1 MSYTSSGIA
10 ACLALLFAVPQ
21 ANAQQKAAPDGQW
34 KPVQDVFGFAGD
46 QLAEGAIRFN
56 MPRKD
61 LHVTLAGIEI
71 KPGLAL
77 GAWAAFHRVGK
88 DDAMIMGDL
97 VLTSGEVAPVVKA
110 LQEGGVEVTAIH
122 NHLVGES
129 PQILYV
135 HMGGHGDPVQLA
147 RAVKQAVSLTKTP
160 MPPGGGGGSESADLG
175 FEVAAVEQA
184 MGHKGKVSGGVLH
197 FNLPRDEK
205 LTEGGMPTPDSM
217 GMGTSINFQPA
228 GSGRAAI
235 AGDFA
240 MAGKEVGQVMRI
252 LRENGIES
260 VALHSHSLDDV
271 PRLFYMH
278 FWAVDDAVKLAK
290 GLRAALDRTNTK
302 K

>member
-1 MSYTSSGIA
+1 MSKTSSRVGF
-10 ACLALLFAVPQ
+10 CLALLLAAPRVDGQ
-21 ANAQQKAAPDGQW
+21 EKAAPNGQW
-34 KPVQDVFGFAGD
+34 KPVQEIFGFAGD
-46 QLAEGAIRFN
+46 PLAEGAIRFN

-61 LHVTLAGIEI
+61 LRVTLAGIEI

-77 GAWAAFHRVGK
+77 GSWAAFHRVGK
-88 DDAMIMGDL
+88 NDAMIMGDL
-97 VLTSGEVAPVVKA
+97 VLTSDEVAPVAKA

-122 NHLVGES
+122 NHLIGES
-129 PQILYV
+129 PQVLYV
-135 HMGGHGDPVQLA
+135 HMGGHGDPVKMAQ
-147 RAVKQAVSLTKTP
+147 AVKQAVSLTRTP
-160 MPPGGGGGSESADLG
+160 MPPGGGGKESEDLA
-175 FEVAAVEQA
+175 FEVAVVEQA
-184 MGHKGKVSGGVLH
+184 IGHRGKVSGGVLH

-205 LTEGGMPTPDSM
+205 LTEGGLPTPDSL

-228 GSGRAAI
+228 GKGRAAI

-240 MAGKEVGQVMRI
+240 MTGKEVGQVMRV

-260 VALHSHSLDDV
+260 VALHSHALDDV

-290 GLRAALDRTNTK
+290 GLRAALDRTNSK